1 MYRKS
6 LINRTRKAG
15 EYINVFFFFFFFWV
29 YQIKIWGI
37 QTMADVFALLRTG
50 TTFASKRPQ
59 GASARTGESAVTT
72 GPSELP
78 SELDFFDDAPQ
89 KQPDHIHPAEHANPK
104 KRKHEAAKSTE
115 DADATALRKRFRISV
130 TGETAPAPI
139 PSFRSLAAKFEA
151 PKFLLTN
158 IEIFNFDTPTPIQM
172 QSIPIVLE
180 KRDLLACA
188 PTGSGKTLAYLI
200 PLVIHLKRHYSSG
213 FRAVIITPT
222 RELAQQVS
230 KEGPGTKLM

>member
-1 MYRKS
+1 
-6 LINRTRKAG
+6 
-15 EYINVFFFFFFFWV
+15 
-29 YQIKIWGI
+29 
-37 QTMADVFALLRTG
+37 MADVFALLRTG

-59 GASARTGESAVTT
+59 GASARPGESAGTI

-78 SELDFFDDAPQ
+78 SEIDFFDDVPG
-89 KQPDHIHPAEHANPK
+89 KHPDHNRPPENVNPK

-115 DADATALRKRFRISV
+115 DTDATALRKRVRISV
-130 TGETAPAPI
+130 TGETPPAPI
-139 PSFRSLAAKFEA
+139 PSFLSLAAKFDA

-172 QSIPIVLE
+172 QSIPIILE

-200 PLVIHLKRHYSSG
+200 PLVIHLKRHYSRG

-230 KEGPGTKLM
+230 DAGGREQS